1 MSADASALAIAGGFF
16 IGTYPI
22 FVKTPAVLAADVHPA
37 VFQLYKSAW
46 VAVSGL
52 LFVVVNGFAPWVRHD
67 GTPFYSFT
75 WWAVLSACAWVPAGT
90 CLIAAVPRVGVGA
103 GVLLFDGST
112 TLLSFLAFTL
122 VFHEPLKPHYASD
135 GGVYYLAPVYLI
147 AALVGMAGLVLL
159 PKWLTERLQLGR
171 VYSTSAGAIRVS
183 YSSSKSEPL
192 LPIASRTES
201 GAVIAAAPAA
211 SDPSISHLNAIT
223 PPNALLGCTLALTA
237 GLLSAVQYGVVTFG
251 KKSLPIAV
259 STANAEALNP
269 LGSWTFTFGVSS
281 TLINIIGVLTL
292 RHAFE
297 ADALPGEFDL
307 KVRQIG
313 LPASAA
319 GLCYSLSLLCTTL
332 AVERGGNAIVLAQR
346 NAMSLVTSGLWGVLW
361 YREVKGWPAVVWCG
375 CALVTMS
382 SVVLLGLE
390 KGA

>member
-37 VFQLYKSAW
+37 VFQLYKSFW

-52 LFVVVNGFAPWVRHD
+52 LFVVVNGFAPWVAHD
-67 GTPFYSFT
+67 GKPFYSFT

-90 CLIAAVPRVGVGA
+90 CLVAAVPRVGVGA

-122 VFHEPLKPHYASD
+122 VFHEPLKPHYTSD
-135 GGVYYLAPVYLI
+135 GATYYLAPYYLL

-159 PKWLTERLQLGR
+159 PKWLTERLQLGKI
-171 VYSTSAGAIRVS
+171 YSTTAGSIRVS
-183 YSSSKSEPL
+183 YSSSRAEPL
-192 LPIASRTES
+192 LPTAANRMTS
-201 GAVIAAAPAA
+201 GSTVPAPAGSGSTA
-211 SDPSISHLNAIT
+211 TGMTTTSPT
-223 PPNALLGCTLALTA
+223 ALLGCTLALSA
-237 GLLSAVQYGVVTFG
+237 GLLSSVQYGVVTVG
-251 KKSLPIAV
+251 KHSMPTT
-259 STANAEALNP
+259 SPSNTEALNP
-269 LGSWTFTFGVSS
+269 LGSWTLTFGLSA
-281 TLINIIGVLTL
+281 TLINTLGVLTL

-307 KVRQIG
+307 KLRQIG

-319 GLCYSLSLLCTTL
+319 GLCYSLSVICTTMS
-332 AVERGGNAIVLAQR
+332 VERGGNAVVLAQR
-346 NAMSLVTSGLWGVLW
+346 NAMSLVTSGLWGLLW
-361 YREVKGWPAVVWCG
+361 YKEVRGWPAGVWCL
-375 CALVTMS
+375 CALLTMS
-382 SVVLLGLE
+382 SVVMLGLE